1 MWSRL
6 VSLFKHKEVRERV
19 IFTLGILLIFKLG
32 AAITVPG
39 ATVIEDN
46 QLVVVI
52 FGFNELIRWSA
63 LEHQSLT

>member
-1 MWSRL
+1 MWNRL

-39 ATVIEDN
+39 ATLLKILN
-46 QLVVVI
+46 LLVLI
-52 FGFNELIRWSA
+52 FGA
-63 LEHQSLT
+63 

>member
-46 QLVVVI
+46 QLI
-52 FGFNELIRWSA
+52 GSDIWSLMNLLGGA
-63 LEHQSLT
+63 R